1 MAFYL
6 IVINSKQIVSIGNV
20 RHYPEL
26 VTVTGMRLAKFVV
39 LYFVSFCDVQAK
51 CSLGI
56 FFCTLEGMNLFAFR
70 ITGGGGVL
78 HLEGLEISLPWL
90 FFLCDRYHCL
100 HSAMYI
106 RTVRYFVVAVQ

>member
-1 MAFYL
+1 VFDITQNWL
-6 IVINSKQIVSIGNV
+6 PLQECVWQN
-20 RHYPEL
+20 L
-26 VTVTGMRLAKFVV
+26 LCFFFFFF
-39 LYFVSFCDVQAK
+39 FVSFCDLQAK

-56 FFCTLEGMNLFAFR
+56 FFCTLVGLNLFAFR
-70 ITGGGGVL
+70 INGGGGVL

>member
-56 FFCTLEGMNLFAFR
+56 FFCTLVGLNLFAFR
-70 ITGGGGVL
+70 INSGDVL
-78 HLEGLEISLPWL
+78 HFQRLETSLPWL
-90 FFLCDRYHCL
+90 FFLYDRYHFL
-100 HSAMYI
+100 HSAIYI
-106 RTVRYFVVAVQ
+106 RTVRYFVVAMQ